1 MVLSP
6 FALCTVK
13 QMIRKEQEN
22 SAANLRQCLPSFHF
36 LLLSILVSSFHL
48 PISLKL
54 SDHAVWRIHFIRILQ
69 SSMVSV
75 KAKLIQG

>member
-1 MVLSP
+1 
-6 FALCTVK
+6 
-13 QMIRKEQEN
+13 MIRKEQEN
-22 SAANLRQCLPSFHF
+22 SAANLLQCFPSFHF

-48 PISLKL
+48 PILLKL